1 MSKLADEIIIK
12 EEKKKKK
19 KKGGGIKVILVLLMM
34 FILIPSLV
42 ITGFYF
48 VNETFKYRMNAALA
62 EAPGVIGNYFDT
74 IPTRNEKE
82 MQINMIAE
90 YFLQIS
96 RDRAVDKLSLYY
108 KDEPKMYTSIMKS
121 MLMMDPNSTKIIMDN
136 IREKQIKG
144 DVVSST
150 LDEIVE
156 ERNVELSGVAEDLQ
170 NIPFSELKNEMY
182 EIINDGLNG
191 VSKLAKILEQ
201 MDSVKA
207 FELLSLLDDVDK
219 DSVTNSMSLEA
230 KESIRKEMNK
240 DMANNQRLIS
250 LSEIYSTKDPNE
262 LVDLLSNT
270 NTYKIEEL
278 AVIFKELGVLK
289 TGRILTTAVEPNFV
303 TDLITEIKNNEVLEN
318 GEDLITKDIL
328 KTLKIYKDFD
338 DKVLQL
344 TNIYSAMGVDKVA
357 TLLKQLF
364 VAGSLPQTY
373 VLGSGDIIQIS
384 DEELALK
391 VLKNFDDKK
400 IAEIIG
406 LFENSLAAEV
416 SKQLTIPEY

>member
-1 MSKLADEIIIK
+1 MK
-12 EEKKKKK
+12 
-19 KKGGGIKVILVLLMM
+19 
-34 FILIPSLV
+34 
-42 ITGFYF
+42 
-48 VNETFKYRMNAALA
+48 NEAK
-62 EAPGVIGNYFDT
+62 
-74 IPTRNEKE
+74 
-82 MQINMIAE
+82 INTIAE
-90 YFLQIS
+90 YFLRIS
-96 RDRAVDKLSLYY
+96 REKAVDKLSLFY
-108 KDEPKMYTSIMKS
+108 KDEPKMYMEIMKS
-121 MLMMDPNSTKIIMDN
+121 MLMMDPNNTKIIMDN
-136 IREKQIKG
+136 IREKRVKG

-150 LDEIVE
+150 LEEIVK
-156 ERNVELSGVAEDLQ
+156 ERNLELSGVAEDLQ

-182 EIINDGLNG
+182 DIINDGLNG

-219 DSVTNSMSLEA
+219 DSVTNSMSIKA

-240 DMANNQRLIS
+240 DMANNQKLIS
-250 LSEIYSTKDPNE
+250 LSEIYSAKDSSE
-262 LVDLLSNT
+262 LTELLSNT

-289 TGRILTTAVEPNFV
+289 TGQILTKAANSSFV
-303 TDLITEIKNNEVLEN
+303 VDLITEMKNNEVLEN

-328 KTLKIYKDFD
+328 KTLKIYKNFD

-344 TNIYSAMGVDKVA
+344 TNIYSAMSVDKVA
-357 TLLKQLF
+357 TLLKRLL

-373 VLGSGDIIQIS
+373 VLDSGDVIQIS
-384 DEELALK
+384 DENLALK

-400 IAEIIG
+400 MAEIIG
-406 LFENSLAAEV
+406 QFENSLATEV